1 MPSILI
7 FLLFITSSF
16 SATLEDGRSSCDTV
30 GTAPEIVAPGTI
42 SLNDRYEFG
51 ITLSRDCNELFIGVD
66 HGQWLSVEQYVREGD
81 SWRHLQRIA
90 GSEEAR
96 ANDPYLTVDGSR
108 LYFILERDNQRDI
121 VYVERE
127 GEIGWSEPVFEAP
140 PVNGPENEFYI
151 SFERNGD
158 LIFASYRDA
167 AGQGDYNLYRARRQ
181 GDQYVEVVPF
191 PRPINTKWYEADP
204 FIDPDGEFLL
214 FASNRRGGKGRG
226 DIYVSFHLGNEQW
239 SEPVPITSI
248 NTERHELCPYITAD
262 GSTLYYTSDQDI
274 YRVDASIIETYRPD
288 ELPATDKKPLKVFLV
303 RHAEKV
309 DQSRDSDLSEAG
321 YQRAE
326 SLADVLRSANIEH
339 VHSSDYMRTRKTA
352 SPVAELF
359 GVDVRLYDPRNLP
372 AFAEQLKE
380 EGGVHLVVG
389 HSNTTPALTELFG
402 GEPGEPIEEK
412 NEYDRLYLVTIMAD
426 GSVSS
431 TLLRF
436 GEKFIE

>member
-1 MPSILI
+1 MLAFHILLLSLVLSTHSIPDKGV
-7 FLLFITSSF
+7 SNCE
-16 SATLEDGRSSCDTV
+16 AV
-30 GTAPEIVAPGTI
+30 GTTPEMVAPGVI
-42 SLNDRYEFG
+42 SLNGRHEFG

-121 VYVERE
+121 VYVERK
-127 GEIGWSEPVFEAP
+127 GEKGWSEPIFEEP
-140 PVNGPENEFYI
+140 PVNGSENEFYI
-151 SFERNGD
+151 SFEKNGD

-167 AGQGDYNLYRARRQ
+167 AGQGDYNLYRARRE
-181 GDQYVEVVPF
+181 GNQYVEVVPF

-226 DIYVSFHLGNEQW
+226 DIYVSFHLGNQQW
-239 SEPVPITSI
+239 TEPEPITGI

-274 YRVDASIIETYRPD
+274 YRVDASIIEAYRPQ
-288 ELPATDKKPLKVFLV
+288 ELPASDQKPLKVFLV

-309 DQSRDSDLSEAG
+309 DQSRDPDLSEAG
-321 YQRAE
+321 YQRAAA
-326 SLADVLRSANIEH
+326 LADVLRSANIEY

-352 SPVAELF
+352 APVAELF
-359 GVDVRLYDPRNLP
+359 GLEVRLYDPRNLP
-372 AFAEQLKE
+372 AFAEQLNE
-380 EGGVHLVVG
+380 EGGIHLVVG
-389 HSNTTPALTELFG
+389 HSNTTPALTELLG

-412 NEYDRLYLVTIMAD
+412 NEYDRLYVVSIMAD

-431 TLLRF
+431 TLLRY